1 MGKAPDADR
10 YCVGVRQVAEG
21 GKMGHTYNSI
31 IIDAPYDLVF
41 DISND
46 IVRWTELFGTE
57 YKKAEILKKE
67 ANKINFR
74 LTDDEDKSWVSW
86 RLLYKDNF
94 FTYSERFEPKFPFEY
109 MKIIWLY
116 TPKTNGVALATGSQT
131 TAFWPVELTWIQHFK
146 MDAQAK
152 FTDEQVEGFI
162 NKHSQ
167 ENLLIFKR
175 IIEKAAAK

>member
-1 MGKAPDADR
+1 
-10 YCVGVRQVAEG
+10 
-21 GKMGHTYNSI
+21 MGHTCNSI
-31 IIDAPYDLVF
+31 AINAPYDLVF
-41 DISND
+41 NISND
-46 IVRWTELFGTE
+46 IPRWTELFGTE

-67 ANKINFR
+67 ANKITFR

-94 FTYSERFEPKFPFEY
+94 FTYSERYEPKFPFEY

-116 TPKTNGVALATGSQT
+116 TPKTNGI
-131 TAFWPVELTWIQHFK
+131 ELTWIQHFK
-146 MDAQAK
+146 MDGKAK

-167 ENLLIFKR
+167 ENLLIFKKV
-175 IIEKAAAK
+175 IEAQAAK